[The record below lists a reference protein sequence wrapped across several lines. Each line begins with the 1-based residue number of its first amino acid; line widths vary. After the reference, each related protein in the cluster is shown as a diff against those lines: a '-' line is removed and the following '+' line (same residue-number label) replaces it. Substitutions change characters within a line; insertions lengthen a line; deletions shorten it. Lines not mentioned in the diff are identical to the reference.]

1 MRSKITNN
9 SLYSHDMEGRS
20 SYCIIYYF
28 EFCLF
33 RRINLIKPRVGI
45 GAALQSSSSCLVVFL
60 LTFILTMSIKK

>member
-1 MRSKITNN
+1 
-9 SLYSHDMEGRS
+9 MEGRS

-60 LTFILTMSIKK
+60 LTFIYVN

>member
-1 MRSKITNN
+1 
-9 SLYSHDMEGRS
+9 MEGRS

-60 LTFILTMSIKK
+60 LTFILCQLKSSTGYCCNSILQRPF